1 MRTVLGSDKVEH
13 CDSDVRPDLDRHSSP
28 LVAAPFAEIVR
39 SRGGGVVT
47 PKMRRP
53 VTI

>member
-1 MRTVLGSDKVEH
+1 MRTVLGSGKVEH
-13 CDSDVRPDLDRHSSP
+13 CGSDVRQDLDCHSSP
-28 LVAAPFAEIVR
+28 LVATPFTETVR

-47 PKMRRP
+47 RKIVRP